1 MAASDTQAER
11 ATQAVIAGVTE
22 LLPTLRQRAQETED
36 ARVVPA
42 ESVKSLEETGFFRL
56 LQPKSAGGLEADPV
70 AFFTAVRLI
79 ASACGS
85 TGWVASVVGVHPWQL
100 ALFPQQAQDDVWG
113 ADPATRMSS
122 SYAPTGKAKL
132 VKGGGEV
139 GGGGYQLNGRWSFSS
154 GCDHAS
160 WVLLGGIVTDDAG
173 QPVDFCTFLLPAS
186 DYTIDDVWDTVGL
199 RGTGSNDIV
208 VDNAFV
214 PGHRA
219 LSFTGVTK
227 IACPGHQVNTG
238 ALYRIPFGSIFS
250 YAITTPIIGMATGA
264 YAAHVDYQRQRV
276 RASYVG
282 QRSAEDPFAQ
292 VRIAEAAAL
301 IDAAWLP
308 WSGT

>member
-1 MAASDTQAER
+1 MAASDQAGPGHQASGAQQAAR
-11 ATQAVIAGVTE
+11 AVIAGVTE
-22 LLPTLRQRAQETED
+22 LLPALRQRAQETED

-42 ESVKSLEETGFFRL
+42 ESVKALEETGFFKL
-56 LQPKSAGGLEADPV
+56 LQPRAYGGLEADPV
-70 AFFTAVRLI
+70 TFFTAVRLI
-79 ASACGS
+79 AGACGS

-100 ALFPQQAQDDVWG
+100 ALFPPQAQDDVWG

-160 WVLLGGIVTDDAG
+160 WVLLGGIVPDEAG

-208 VDNAFV
+208 VDNAF
-214 PGHRA
+214 
-219 LSFTGVTK
+219 
-227 IACPGHQVNTG
+227 
-238 ALYRIPFGSIFS
+238 
-250 YAITTPIIGMATGA
+250 
-264 YAAHVDYQRQRV
+264 
-276 RASYVG
+276 
-282 QRSAEDPFAQ
+282 
-292 VRIAEAAAL
+292 
-301 IDAAWLP
+301 
-308 WSGT
+308 